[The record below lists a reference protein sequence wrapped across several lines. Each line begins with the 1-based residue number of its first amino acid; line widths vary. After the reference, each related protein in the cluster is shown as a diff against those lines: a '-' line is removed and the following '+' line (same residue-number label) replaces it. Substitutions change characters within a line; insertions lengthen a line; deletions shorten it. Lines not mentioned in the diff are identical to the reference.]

1 MAGEIKKHRVSVTGR
16 ESVEITAV
24 TGISEFDDKSV
35 ILETEFGTLHIGGSD
50 LTVTRLD
57 LDGGEA
63 GVTGKIS
70 GIFYMETQNTRRRRR
85 RGGE

>member
-1 MAGEIKKHRVSVTGR
+1 MAGEARKHRVSVTGR
-16 ESVEITAV
+16 ENAEITAV

-35 ILETEFGTLHIGGSD
+35 ILETELGTLHIGGSD

-57 LDGGEA
+57 LDSGEA
-63 GVTGKIS
+63 GVTGRIS
-70 GIFYMETQNTRRRRR
+70 GIFYMEARGRRQRR